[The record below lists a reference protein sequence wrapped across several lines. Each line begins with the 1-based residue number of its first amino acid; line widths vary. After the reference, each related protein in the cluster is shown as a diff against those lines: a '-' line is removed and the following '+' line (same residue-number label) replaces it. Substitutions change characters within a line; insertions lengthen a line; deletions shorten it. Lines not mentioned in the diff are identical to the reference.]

1 MMSRYSHL
9 TTLKQAYKDEKLMLF
24 LGAGIS
30 TVLDLPNWS
39 DLIKILAE
47 DCEYDPRIFNILA
60 DGNALIL
67 AEFYY
72 ITHHKKFG
80 NLRTKLDQKW
90 HTQESME
97 KLRNSQLHEVLATR
111 NYGLIYTT
119 NYDQWIEKAF
129 ELHGK
134 PYQKITDILNIGDI
148 KKNIP
153 QIVKF
158 HGDFTDDNSIVLN
171 ESSYYRRMKFEDPID
186 VKFKS
191 DLLSHSVLFMG
202 YSLSDLNIRRILFEL
217 NSYWP
222 LEYKSRKPKCYIIV
236 KSHNEIIDTVLED
249 WGVIPV
255 TAEELGVT
263 DPDRNIQS
271 TKILEAIS
279 S

>member
-1 MMSRYSHL
+1 MSAYLHL
-9 TTLKQAYKDEKLMLF
+9 TNLKQAYKDEKLMLF

-30 TVLDLPNWS
+30 SVLDLPNWG
-39 DLIKILAE
+39 DLINLLAE
-47 DCEYDPRIFNILA
+47 DCDYEPSIFNILA

-72 ITHHKKFG
+72 IKHYKKFG
-80 NLRTKLDQKW
+80 TLRTKLDQKW
-90 HTQESME
+90 HTADSMA
-97 KLRNSQLHEVLATR
+97 KLKTSKFHEILATK
-111 NYGLIYTT
+111 NFQLIYTT

-129 ELHGK
+129 ELYNEPFH
-134 PYQKITDILNIGDI
+134 KITDVLHISDA
-148 KKNIP
+148 KKNVP

-158 HGDFTDDNSIVLN
+158 HGDFTDDSSIVLN

-191 DLLSHSVLFMG
+191 DLLNHSVLFMG
-202 YSLSDLNIRRILFEL
+202 YSLSDTNIRRVLFEL
-217 NSYWP
+217 NNCWP
-222 LEYKSRKPKCYIIV
+222 LEYRSRKPKCYIVV

-255 TAEELGVT
+255 TAEELGIT

-271 TKILEAIS
+271 ANILEAIS

>member
-1 MMSRYSHL
+1 MSAYSHL
-9 TTLKQAYKDEKLMLF
+9 TNLKKAYRDEKLMLF

-30 TVLDLPNWS
+30 TILDLPNWG
-39 DLIKILAE
+39 DLINLLAE
-47 DCEYDPRIFNILA
+47 DCDYDPSIFKILA
-60 DGNALIL
+60 DNNALIL

-72 ITHHKKFG
+72 IKHYKKFG
-80 NLRTKLDQKW
+80 TLRTKLDQKW
-90 HTQESME
+90 HTADSMA
-97 KLRNSQLHEVLATR
+97 KLKTSKFHEILATK
-111 NYGLIYTT
+111 NFQLIYTT

-129 ELHGK
+129 DLYNEPFH
-134 PYQKITDILNIGDI
+134 KITDVLHISDA
-148 KKNIP
+148 KKNVP

-186 VKFKS
+186 IKFKS
-191 DLLSHSVLFMG
+191 DLLNHSVLFMG
-202 YSLSDLNIRRILFEL
+202 YSLSDMNIRRILFEL
-217 NSYWP
+217 NNCWP
-222 LEYKSRKPKCYIIV
+222 LEYRNRKPKCYIIV

-255 TAEELGVT
+255 TAEELGVN

-271 TKILEAIS
+271 ANILETIS

>member
-1 MMSRYSHL
+1 MSAYLHL
-9 TTLKQAYKDEKLMLF
+9 NNLKHAYKDEKLMLF

-30 TVLDLPNWS
+30 TILDLPNWG
-39 DLIKILAE
+39 DLINLLAE
-47 DCEYDPRIFNILA
+47 DCDYDPSIFNILA
-60 DGNALIL
+60 DSNSLIL

-72 ITHHKKFG
+72 IKHYKKFG
-80 NLRTKLDQKW
+80 TLRTKLDQKW
-90 HTQESME
+90 HTADSME
-97 KLRNSQLHEVLATR
+97 KLKTSKFHEILAR
-111 NYGLIYTT
+111 KNFQLIYTT

-129 ELHGK
+129 ELYKEPFH
-134 PYQKITDILNIGDI
+134 KITDVLHISDA
-148 KKNIP
+148 KKNVP

-191 DLLSHSVLFMG
+191 DLLNHSVLFMG
-202 YSLSDLNIRRILFEL
+202 YSLSDMNIRRILCEL
-217 NSYWP
+217 NNCWP
-222 LEYKSRKPKCYIIV
+222 LEYRRRKPKCYIIV

-255 TAEELGVT
+255 TAEELGIT
-263 DPDRNIQS
+263 DPDRNVQNAS
-271 TKILEAIS
+271 ILEAIS

>member
-1 MMSRYSHL
+1 MSAYLHL
-9 TTLKQAYKDEKLMLF
+9 NNLKQAYKDEKLMLF

-30 TVLDLPNWS
+30 SVLDLPNWG
-39 DLIKILAE
+39 DLINLLAE
-47 DCEYDPRIFNILA
+47 DCGYEPSIFNILA

-72 ITHHKKFG
+72 IKHYKKFG
-80 NLRTKLDQKW
+80 TLRTKLDQKW
-90 HTQESME
+90 HTADSMA
-97 KLRNSQLHEVLATR
+97 KLKTSKFHKILATK
-111 NYGLIYTT
+111 NFQLIYTT

-129 ELHGK
+129 ELYNEPFH
-134 PYQKITDILNIGDI
+134 KITDVLHISDA
-148 KKNIP
+148 KKNVP

-158 HGDFTDDNSIVLN
+158 HGDFTDDSSIVLN

-191 DLLSHSVLFMG
+191 DLLNHSVLFMG
-202 YSLSDLNIRRILFEL
+202 YSLSDTNIRRVLFEL
-217 NSYWP
+217 NNCWP
-222 LEYKSRKPKCYIIV
+222 LEYRSRKPKCYIVV

-255 TAEELGVT
+255 TAEELGIT

-271 TKILEAIS
+271 ANILEAIS

>member
-1 MMSRYSHL
+1 MSKSSNL
-9 TTLKQAYKDEKLMLF
+9 ANLKQAYKDEKLMLF

-39 DLIKILAE
+39 DLINLLAQ
-47 DCEYDPRIFNILA
+47 DCDYDPKIFNILA
-60 DGNALIL
+60 DGNPLIL

-72 ITHHKKFG
+72 IKHHKKFG
-80 NLRTKLDQKW
+80 TLRTKLDQKW
-90 HTQESME
+90 HTADSMV
-97 KLRNSQLHEVLATR
+97 KLKTSKFHEILAKK
-111 NYGLIYTT
+111 NFQLIYTT

-129 ELHGK
+129 ELYNEPFH
-134 PYQKITDILNIGDI
+134 KITDVLHISDA
-148 KKNIP
+148 KKNVP

-191 DLLSHSVLFMG
+191 DLLNHSVLFMG
-202 YSLSDLNIRRILFEL
+202 YSLSDMNIRRVLFEL
-217 NSYWP
+217 NNCWP
-222 LEYKSRKPKCYIIV
+222 LEYRSRKPKCYIIV

-255 TAEELGVT
+255 TAEELGIT
-263 DPDRNIQS
+263 DPDRNVQS
-271 TKILEAIS
+271 ASILEAIS